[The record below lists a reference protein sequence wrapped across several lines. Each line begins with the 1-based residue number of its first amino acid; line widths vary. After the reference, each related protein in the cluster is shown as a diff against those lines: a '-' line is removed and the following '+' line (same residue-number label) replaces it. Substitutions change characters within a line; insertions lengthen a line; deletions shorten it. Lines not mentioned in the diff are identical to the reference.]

1 VRCLTH
7 GWRYDVCPG
16 QTIHEPD
23 DGVARFL
30 VQVVDGTIL
39 VAIG

>member
-1 VRCLTH
+1 VRCPTH

-16 QTIHEPD
+16 QTIHELG
-23 DGVARFL
+23 DGGARFL

-39 VAIG
+39 VTLG